1 MDHLFPYC
9 LRKLRYA
16 MVACVNLEGRQFV
29 IILLFS
35 DVRVVS
41 KIPLFIDNQKKLKND
56 YLSICALRSPLSDY

>member
-1 MDHLFPYC
+1 
-9 LRKLRYA
+9 